1 MADDNNQKPAGE
13 ETAPAVEATEA
24 AAPEAGAPEAAAE
37 AAPEPEAP
45 EAIAEAAAPEAEAPE
60 AAPEAAAPEAE
71 APEAPAAPEAAP
83 AAVEA
88 APEPAE
94 ESSPVAAGSAPP
106 EGRRERGARGGR
118 GGGRDNRGG
127 GNRGRR
133 DERGRG
139 RGGDE
144 EGGEELIEKLVHI
157 NRVSKTVKGG
167 KRFGFAALV
176 VVGDGKGR
184 AGFGH
189 GKAREVPEAISKAT
203 AAAKKAMVRVP
214 LRDGRTLHHDGLGH
228 FGAGRVY
235 VRSAPAGTGIIAGGP
250 MRAVFESLG
259 VHDVVTK
266 SIGTSNPYNMIR
278 ATFEALGEQTSP
290 KSVAQ
295 RRGKKI
301 ADLMAR
307 REGVS
312 SAAEASADAEALVE

>member
-1 MADDNNQKPAGE
+1 MAD
-13 ETAPAVEATEA
+13 ETEIQGTEVQ
-24 AAPEAGAPEAAAE
+24 AGAP
-37 AAPEPEAP
+37 
-45 EAIAEAAAPEAEAPE
+45 
-60 AAPEAAAPEAE
+60 
-71 APEAPAAPEAAP
+71 
-83 AAVEA
+83 AVEA
-88 APEPAE
+88 APEQRA
-94 ESSPVAAGSAPP
+94 
-106 EGRRERGARGGR
+106 EGRGPRGPRGGRGRGGGDNRGGGRGRRDDNRRGGR
-118 GGGRDNRGG
+118 GGD
-127 GNRGRR
+127 
-133 DERGRG
+133 D
-139 RGGDE
+139 D
-144 EGGEELIEKLVHI
+144 GGEELIEKLVHI

-214 LRDGRTLHHDGLGH
+214 MREGRTLHHDGLGH

-259 VHDVVTK
+259 VADVVTK

-307 REGVS
+307 REGL
-312 SAAEASADAEALVE
+312 SAAEAEAQAEAVAE

>member
-1 MADDNNQKPAGE
+1 MADENTIEG
-13 ETAPAVEATEA
+13 TEVS
-24 AAPEAGAPEAAAE
+24 PDVVQT
-37 AAPEPEAP
+37 
-45 EAIAEAAAPEAEAPE
+45 PEAEAPPRE
-60 AAPEAAAPEAE
+60 A
-71 APEAPAAPEAAP
+71 
-83 AAVEA
+83 
-88 APEPAE
+88 
-94 ESSPVAAGSAPP
+94 
-106 EGRRERGARGGR
+106 RGPRGGRGGR
-118 GGGRDNRGG
+118 GGGGGPGRGG
-127 GNRGRR
+127 DRGGRGRR
-133 DERGRG
+133 DDRRGG
-139 RGGDE
+139 RGGDD

-214 LRDGRTLHHDGLGH
+214 LREGRTLHHDGLGH

-235 VRSAPAGTGIIAGGP
+235 VRSAPQGTGIIAGGP

-259 VHDVVTK
+259 VADVVTK

-301 ADLMAR
+301 ADLLGR
-307 REGVS
+307 GGS
-312 SAAEASADAEALVE
+312 QTAEADAAAVTE